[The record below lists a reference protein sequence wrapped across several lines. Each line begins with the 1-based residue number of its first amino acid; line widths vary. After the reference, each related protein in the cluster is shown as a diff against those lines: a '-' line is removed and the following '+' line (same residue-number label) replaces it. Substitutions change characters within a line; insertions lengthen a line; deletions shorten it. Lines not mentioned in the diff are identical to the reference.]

1 MITIVTGDIDSGK
14 TRYLKELYEKD
25 HKGDGV
31 LSLKYFDDDRCIG
44 YDLYHLKSGEKIDFI
59 RLKTDLPKNWKEQS
73 EIGRFSFSEKG
84 FALAERVLNKVEKG
98 PIYID
103 EIGPIEIWFKEG
115 FYKRLKELVKNEYD
129 LFLTLRPSL
138 IDDFHDEFG
147 LSGKTK
153 IITLK

>member
-1 MITIVTGDIDSGK
+1 MITIVTGEIDSGK

-31 LSLKYFDDDRCIG
+31 LSLKHYNNDRCIG
-44 YDLYHLKSGEKIDFI
+44 YDLYHLKSGEQKDFI
-59 RLKTDLPKNWKEQS
+59 RLKTDLPKDWKEQN
-73 EIGRFSFSEKG
+73 EIGRFSFSEQG
-84 FALAERVLNKVEKG
+84 FILAEKVLSKIETG
-98 PIYID
+98 PIYVD
-103 EIGPIEIWFKEG
+103 EIGPIEILYKKG
-115 FYKRLKELVKNEYD
+115 FYKRLKELVKKYDD

-138 IDDFHDEFG
+138 IDDLHDEFE

>member
-25 HKGDGV
+25 HRGDGV
-31 LSLKYFDDDRCIG
+31 LSLKHYEEDRCIG
-44 YDLYHLKSGEKIDFI
+44 YDLVHLKTGKQIDFI
-59 RLKTDLPKNWKEQS
+59 RLKTVLPEDWVEQC
-73 EIGRFSFSEKG
+73 EIGRFSFSEQG
-84 FALAERVLNKVEKG
+84 FSLAEEVLSSIESG
-98 PIYID
+98 PVYID
-103 EIGPIEIWFKEG
+103 EIGPIEMWYKKG
-115 FYKRLKELVKNEYD
+115 FYKRLKEWVTKDQD

-138 IDDFHDEFG
+138 IDDLHNEFG